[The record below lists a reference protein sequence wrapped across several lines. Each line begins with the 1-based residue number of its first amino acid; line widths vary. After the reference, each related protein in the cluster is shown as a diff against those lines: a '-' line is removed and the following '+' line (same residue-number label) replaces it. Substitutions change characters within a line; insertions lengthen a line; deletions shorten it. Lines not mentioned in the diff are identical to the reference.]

1 MSIKEAYLSKVSDV
15 ILIELPK
22 ICSEKGN
29 ISVVENNKIIPFD
42 VNRIYYLYDIPA
54 GSDRGGHAHKELRQ
68 LIIAASGS
76 FKIILDDGLN
86 KREVTL
92 NNPNKGLL
100 LPPGLW
106 RELIDFSSGS
116 ICLVLASHKYD
127 ENDYIR
133 DYESFRKFKNIR
145 SSSL

>member
-1 MSIKEAYLSKVSDV
+1 MSIKEAYHSKVSDV

-29 ISVVENNKIIPFD
+29 ISIVENNKIIPFD

-92 NNPNKGLL
+92 NNPNKALL

-116 ICLVLASHKYD
+116 ICLVLASQEYN

-133 DYESFRKFKNIR
+133 NYQEFKFFKENK
-145 SSSL
+145 

>member
-76 FKIILDDGLN
+76 FKIILDDGLS

-92 NNPNKGLL
+92 NNPSRGLL

-116 ICLVLASHKYD
+116 ICLVLASQEYS

-133 DYESFRKFKNIR
+133 NYREFKFFKENK
-145 SSSL
+145 

>member
-1 MSIKEAYLSKVSDV
+1 MSIREAYLSKVSDV
-15 ILIELPK
+15 ILIELPI

-29 ISVVENNKIIPFD
+29 ISVVENNKSIPFD

-86 KREVTL
+86 KQEVTL

-116 ICLVLASHKYD
+116 LCLVLASHIYC
-127 ENDYIR
+127 ESDYIR
-133 DYESFRKFKNIR
+133 DYAEFKNFKSIV
-145 SSSL
+145 